1 MAHAP
6 PPISA
11 PGVVRHAARAAIAVS
26 HPYQPAATEAVTD
39 PVNHPPHYTAG
50 RFEVIDI
57 LEDAA
62 QHAPDPVC
70 AGLQWQVL
78 KYLLR
83 M

>member
-1 MAHAP
+1 M
-6 PPISA
+6 
-11 PGVVRHAARAAIAVS
+11 
-26 HPYQPAATEAVTD
+26 TD

-50 RFEVIDI
+50 RYEVIDM

-70 AGLQWQVL
+70 AGLQWQAL

-83 M
+83 LWLKGNPKQDAEKAQWYINRLISKL